1 MTNNKENVGISFEH
15 HEIHDG
21 DTYQVFFEDITLDDN
36 ATINFAFKTPA
47 LTTKEIH
54 MIVEYATKIG
64 GQLTILEAATWT
76 AKSGTATTP
85 INLNRNSDKTS
96 EILGNE
102 TTTTFTTANQVA
114 LNITTI
120 LTTNATVVE
129 SDAVYGSKW
138 GGAHSSRGL
147 TEIILK
153 ADTTYV
159 VLFTAEGAS
168 NFAHLKL
175 RWYEYLPNVI

>member
-1 MTNNKENVGISFEH
+1 MANNKEITRIDWDH

-21 DTYQVFFEDITLDDN
+21 DTFQVFFEDITLGDN
-36 ATINFAFKTPA
+36 DTINFAFKTPA

-54 MIVEYATKIG
+54 MVIEYATKVG
-64 GQLTILEAATWT
+64 GQLTVLEAATWT
-76 AKSGTATTP
+76 AKSGTAITP
-85 INLNRNSDKTS
+85 INLNRNSSKTS

-102 TTTTFTTANQVA
+102 TTTTFTTANELAV
-114 LNITTI
+114 NVTTI
-120 LTTNATVVE
+120 LTTNATTVE

-138 GGAHSSRGL
+138 SSGSSRGMKEL
-147 TEIILK
+147 ILK
-153 ADTTYV
+153 AATTYV

-168 NFAHLKL
+168 NFGHLKL

>member
-1 MTNNKENVGISFEH
+1 MGDNKLIPRSTFGEKL
-15 HEIHDG
+15 IHDG
-21 DTYQVFFEDITLDDN
+21 DMFQIFHEDITLDDN

-54 MIVEYATKIG
+54 MVIDFATEIG
-64 GQLTILEAATWT
+64 GQVTVLEAATWT
-76 AKSGTATTP
+76 AKSGTAATP
-85 INLNRNSDKTS
+85 INLNRNSTNTS

-102 TTTTFTTANQVA
+102 TTTTFTTANELA
-114 LNITTI
+114 LNVTTI
-120 LTTNATVVE
+120 LTTNATTIE
-129 SDAVYGSKW
+129 SEAIYVH
-138 GGAHSSRGL
+138 GGLRGMS
-147 TEIILK
+147 EIILK

-175 RWYEYLPNVI
+175 RWYEYLPNTI